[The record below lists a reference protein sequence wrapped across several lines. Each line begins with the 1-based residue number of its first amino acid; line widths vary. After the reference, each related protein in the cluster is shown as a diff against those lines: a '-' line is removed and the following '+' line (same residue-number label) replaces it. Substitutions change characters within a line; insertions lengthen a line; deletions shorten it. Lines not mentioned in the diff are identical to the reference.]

1 MRRGHSPPRDAAA
14 RDVDRG
20 LRQVV
25 SVLLAGGRLD
35 VHLVADS
42 LRTSTRTLQRRLHG
56 AGLTY
61 ARVLQQVR
69 FEVARQMLG
78 DPAQKVQD
86 IAHTLGYSDPAHFTR
101 AFKRW
106 TGLAPGAF
114 RRRGRDDSAATRSLR
129 SGTKTPTR
137 RGPLESDRGR
147 V

>member
-1 MRRGHSPPRDAAA
+1 M
-14 RDVDRG
+14 
-20 LRQVV
+20 
-25 SVLLAGGRLD
+25 LLAGGRLD

-106 TGLAPGAF
+106 TGLSPRAF
-114 RRRGRDDSAATRSLR
+114 RHRGRDDAAATRTL
-129 SGTKTPTR
+129 R
-137 RGPLESDRGR
+137 RGAKTSTGRAALEPDRGR
-147 V
+147 F